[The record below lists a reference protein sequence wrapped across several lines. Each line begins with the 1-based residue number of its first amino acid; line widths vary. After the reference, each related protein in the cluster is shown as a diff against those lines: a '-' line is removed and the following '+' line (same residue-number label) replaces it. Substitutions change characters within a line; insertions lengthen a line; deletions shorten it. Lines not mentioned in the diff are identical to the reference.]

1 MQSLK
6 NRLIGAATIW
16 IAAGMITAG
25 FILSAIFKQHVT
37 EQFWDEL
44 YVHLDELQRLTETDD
59 KGAHLQRNLSDPR
72 YEVLLSGFY
81 WEIQKSGAILARSPS
96 LQGAALKM
104 PTDSAGGTDVHTHT
118 IEGPTGTLLVAEKTF
133 AKQHEKSP
141 IQYIIGTDQRH
152 LDEVLQSFN
161 RTLSWSLTAFGISMV
176 VAATLLIIF
185 AMRPLKQLRTSL
197 TSVRSGNSKGLLGH
211 FPTEVQPLV
220 DDLNTLLNSTAELIQ
235 RARTQAGNLAHG
247 LKTPLAILTD
257 EAYRIEAKGLSDTSS
272 TILNQCQK
280 MQTQID
286 YQLARAR
293 AVALRSTPGTVASVS
308 KAASEVTSA
317 LQRLHIDSGVKIEN
331 AVLLDSQVACDAQ
344 DLNEILA
351 NLVDNACKHAA
362 RKARISAQRNTDQS
376 VTIVVEDDGSGLP
389 SEAHEVV
396 FNIGERWDSQIP
408 GSGLGLAIVRDLARL
423 YGGEA
428 TLATSELGG
437 LSVTLVLPSVVITDR
452 PAFLPA
458 IESKAIY

>member
-1 MQSLK
+1 MRSLK

-16 IAAGMITAG
+16 IAIGMITAG

-44 YVHLDELQRLTETDD
+44 YVHLDELQRLTETDET
-59 KGAHLQRNLSDPR
+59 GAHLQRNLSDPR
-72 YEVLLSGFY
+72 YEVALSGFY
-81 WEIQKSGAILARSPS
+81 WEIQKSGSILARSPS
-96 LQGAALKM
+96 LQGLELKM
-104 PTDSAGGTDVHTHT
+104 PADGPADINVHTHK
-118 IEGPTGTLLVAEKTF
+118 IEGPTGTLLIAEKTF
-133 AKQHEKSP
+133 SKPHETSP

-161 RTLSWSLTAFGISMV
+161 QTLSWSLTGFGISMV
-176 VAATLLIIF
+176 VAAALLILF
-185 AMRPLKQLRTSL
+185 AMRPLQQLRTSL
-197 TSVRSGNSKGLLGH
+197 ASVRAGDSKRLPRH

-257 EAYRIEAKGLSDTSS
+257 EAYRIEAKGLSDASS
-272 TILNQCQK
+272 TILSQCQK

-317 LQRLHIDSGVKIEN
+317 LQRLHIDRGITIEN
-331 AVLLDSQVACDAQ
+331 AVVQEFQVACDAQ

-351 NLVDNACKHAA
+351 NLVDNACKHAV
-362 RKARISAQRNTDQS
+362 RKVRISAKPSDNQS
-376 VTIVVEDDGSGLP
+376 VTIVVEDDGVGLP
-389 SEAHEVV
+389 LEAHEVV
-396 FNIGERWDSQIP
+396 FNVGERWDTQVP

-423 YGGEA
+423 YGGDA
-428 TLATSELGG
+428 TLATSALGG
-437 LSVTLVLPSVVITDR
+437 LSVTLKLPNIVAEELNKI
-452 PAFLPA
+452 
-458 IESKAIY
+458 